1 MAPIFPALS
10 HRAAGGIGIGWL
22 VLALLTA
29 AGAATAQ
36 QLEPRVYSN
45 TPVGMNFLI
54 AGYIHAT
61 GGLATNPDLP
71 LTNAHLK
78 VETPVLAYARAFD
91 AWGKSAKFDAIV
103 PGGCLSGSADVNG
116 VSQTRDVCGLLD
128 PSFRFSVNFYGA
140 PALSLKD
147 FASYRQDLVAGASLQ
162 VIAPWG
168 QYDPTRL
175 VNLGT
180 NRWTFRPEIGIS
192 KTIGSTTLEFALDT
206 SLFTTNHEF
215 FGGNV
220 REQDPMYSAQA
231 HLVYQFRNGM
241 WSSLDATYFTG
252 GRTTVNG
259 VPGDDRQK
267 ASRVGA
273 TLAIPVDRNSSIK
286 LYASSGL
293 TLRAG
298 TDFDIL
304 GIAWQYRWGGGL

>member
-1 MAPIFPALS
+1 VVIALL
-10 HRAAGGIGIGWL
+10 AAGG
-22 VLALLTA
+22 AR
-29 AGAATAQ
+29 AQ
-36 QLEPRVYSN
+36 TLEPRAYTN

-61 GGLATNPDLP
+61 GGLATDPDLP
-71 LTNAHLK
+71 LTNAKLK

-103 PGGCLSGSADVNG
+103 PGGCLTGSADVNG
-116 VSQTRDVCGLLD
+116 ATQTRDVCGLLD
-128 PSFRFSVNFYGA
+128 PSFRVSVNFYGA
-140 PALSLKD
+140 PALSLKE
-147 FASYRQDLVAGASLQ
+147 FANYRHDLVAGASLQ

-192 KTIGSTTLEFALDT
+192 KAIGALTVEFALDT
-206 SLFTTNHEF
+206 SIFTTNHEF
-215 FGGNV
+215 FNGKV
-220 REQDPMYSAQA
+220 REQDPMYSAQG
-231 HLVYQFRNGM
+231 HLIYQFRNGM
-241 WSSLDATYFTG
+241 WASVDATYYTG

-259 VPGDDRQK
+259 VSGDDRQK

-273 TLAIPVDRNSSIK
+273 TLAMPVDRRNSIK

-293 TLRAG
+293 TIRTG

-304 GIAWQYRWGGGL
+304 GIAWQHRWGGGL